1 MNASRKPPKNS
12 HIPSTPTTGMS
23 GKNMQEPT
31 VKTAGNLAA
40 DQYSTPAS
48 LRKLRIR
55 QGG

>member
-1 MNASRKPPKNS
+1 MTTTNKAPKTG
-12 HIPSTPTTGMS
+12 HMPSSPSQTTG
-23 GKNMQEPT
+23 GKTAPEPAE
-31 VKTAGNLAA
+31 KNAGNLAA